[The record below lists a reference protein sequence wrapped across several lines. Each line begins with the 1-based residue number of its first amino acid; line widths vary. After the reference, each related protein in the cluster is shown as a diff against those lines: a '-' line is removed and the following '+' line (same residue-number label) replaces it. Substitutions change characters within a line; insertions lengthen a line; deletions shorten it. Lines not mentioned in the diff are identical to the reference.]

1 MAKPKNTGGGS
12 SPLERTPLQDSTKI
26 RDDEV
31 ILLVVGEL
39 DAGLLAL
46 AEAGGRGE
54 GGGGGPG
61 RRPVVRHVV
70 GRLRSEEL
78 GDLHRRPAGGGAAL
92 GRLVVEQVDVGEPLQ
107 LLEPERRRRLLLQLQ
122 YNHKAWLRHEN

>member
-54 GGGGGPG
+54 AGGGGPG

-78 GDLHRRPAGGGAAL
+78 GDLRRRPAGGGAAL